1 MKEKIIFPA
10 KSIDII
16 TEKVHKKIDYDKI
29 ADTASKFIPKP
40 LDGKDGQDL
49 ILTSAIRAD
58 VIDAAAQLIPK
69 PVDGKDGQD
78 GKDGVKGKDFQ
89 ALDNQQLSAIAQ
101 QVLND
106 LSVPERIKDAIIEE
120 IVGRALFVTKTR
132 FNKQMKSIKDFI
144 KRSKK
149 RTINAGISG
158 GDMVTEIDKAIGQD
172 WRSDDILVNQQS
184 DNYQAILTDNN
195 KVIEFVNAAAD
206 FTFTIP
212 PNSTEKFSI
221 GAWMEVRKKGV
232 GEITIAR
239 SGGVVFRGNLG
250 DVDVKI
256 DGADG
261 FSIFIEKTALDI
273 WLISGA
279 IKAV

>member
-1 MKEKIIFPA
+1 MKEKIIFPE

-49 ILTSAIRAD
+49 ILTEAVRAD
-58 VIDAAAQLIPK
+58 VIDTVAQLVPR
-69 PVDGKDGQD
+69 PMDGKD

-106 LSVPERIKDAIIEE
+106 LSVPEGIKDAIIEE
-120 IVGRALFVTKTR
+120 IVGRALFVTQTR
-132 FNKQMKSIKDFI
+132 FNKQMKSIEDFI

-149 RTINAGISG
+149 RTIHAGISG
-158 GDMVTEIDKAIGQD
+158 GDMVAEIDKAIGQN

-195 KVIEFVNAAAD
+195 KVIEFANAAAD

-212 PNSTEKFSI
+212 PNSTEKFPI
-221 GAWMEVRKKGV
+221 GAWMEVRKTGA

-239 SGGVVFRGNLG
+239 GGIAFRSNLG
-250 DVDVKI
+250 NVNVKI